1 MPRGG
6 TDSRTRLT
14 AVNQS
19 LVVRPITAEEHLAV
33 VTDRSGSFLQTPA
46 WGEVKSDWT
55 HESLGWFE
63 GADLVGAALVLYRT
77 VPRTRRSLAYLPE
90 GPVVDWSRYRTT
102 SITAPLLEHLRGHK
116 VFSVKM
122 GPPVESRRWKAST
135 LKAGIADDAS
145 QRLSDLM
152 PDSTSDTADHVVAAL
167 TAGGW
172 TRQSSG
178 TGFGDFQPR
187 YVFQVPLAD
196 RTLDDIFSG
205 FNQLW
210 RRNVRKAQKA
220 GVEVRLGEADDL
232 PAFHAVYVETA
243 ERDGFTPRP
252 LSYFQ
257 RMWKAMRTEG
267 GDDRLRLYLASH
279 DGRLLAATT
288 WVRVGGHVWYSY
300 GASSNEGRQLRP
312 SNAIQWRM
320 IEDAHA
326 AGASVYDL
334 RGITDTLDTNDPLFG
349 LIQFKVGTGGEAVE
363 YVGEW
368 DYPVNRLLH
377 KAFTYYLGRR

>member
-1 MPRGG
+1 MTQP
-6 TDSRTRLT
+6 
-14 AVNQS
+14 
-19 LVVRPITAEEHLAV
+19 LVVRPITADEHLAV

-46 WGEVKSDWT
+46 WGQVKTEWGQ
-55 HESLGWFE
+55 ESLGWFE

-90 GPVVDWSRYRTT
+90 GPVIDWGRYPTA
-102 SITAPLLEHLRGHK
+102 SITKPLLQHLRSHK

-122 GPPVESRRWKAST
+122 GPPVVARLWQAAT

-145 QRLSDLM
+145 LKLSDLA
-152 PDSTSDTADHVVAAL
+152 PDRTSDTAANVVTAL
-167 TAGGW
+167 DAGGW
-172 TRQSSG
+172 TRKSSG
-178 TGFGDFQPR
+178 AGFGDFQPR
-187 YVFQVPLAD
+187 YVFQVPLAG
-196 RTLDDIFSG
+196 RSLDDVFSG

-210 RRNVRKAQKA
+210 RRNVRKAQKS
-220 GVEVRLGEADDL
+220 GVEVRLGDADDL
-232 PAFHAVYVETA
+232 PAFHEVYVETA

-257 RMWKAMRTEG
+257 RMWAAMRAEG

-279 DGRLLAATT
+279 EGRLLAATT
-288 WVRVGGHVWYSY
+288 WVKVGAHVWYSY

-334 RGITDTLDTNDPLFG
+334 RGITDTLDSNDPLFG